1 MPRMIVLV
9 AIIVAV
15 LALILVFSGLGRD
28 GDAISQ
34 QSGNPHAI
42 EQQ

>member
-15 LALILVFSGLGRD
+15 LALILVFSGMGRD
-28 GDAISQ
+28 GASVGQ
-34 QSGNPHAI
+34 QSGTPHAI
-42 EQQ
+42 EQK